1 MWRMRILLCRRA
13 LAAPFI
19 FVGAIQA
26 QEPSV
31 QQQILAARDT
41 VWRAWFANDTARLN
55 RMLPRAMA
63 AGEGSPQLQWS
74 DRKAVL
80 DQSREFARGGGK
92 LERLDFANTQVSLAG
107 EVAVVNA
114 DFRTVTRNASR
125 VDTTRGHAT
134 EVFVRGANGWVNPFW
149 HLARSAGAAREIPL
163 PDTLGANFSI
173 SDTASAP
180 GALGDYDALL
190 GFWEFRFQTRNPNG
204 SFNPAF
210 PGHWSFEKKPGGT
223 LIEDRW
229 RGDNAQDP
237 MGVGTY
243 TYRTFD
249 PAKKH
254 WEMVGVGS
262 GGNGG
267 AFEHGITW
275 SDANNRYAVQHYGP
289 MIMRIRYLS
298 IDTNHFLWRGD
309 QSVDGGKTWLLDA
322 WTMEAKRI
330 GR

>member
-1 MWRMRILLCRRA
+1 MRILLCCRV
-13 LAAPFI
+13 LAASL
-19 FVGAIQA
+19 VVAVTARA
-26 QEPSV
+26 QTPTV
-31 QQQILAARDT
+31 NQQILATRDT

-55 RMLPRAMA
+55 RLLPRATT
-63 AGEGSPQLQWS
+63 AGEGASQVEWA
-74 DRKAVL
+74 DRKTIL
-80 DQSREFARGGGK
+80 EQSREFARNGGK
-92 LERLDFANTQVSLAG
+92 LERLDFANTQVSQSG
-107 EVAVVNA
+107 DVAVVNA
-114 DFRTVTRNASR
+114 DYRTVTRNGSR

-134 EVFVRGANGWVNPFW
+134 EVFVRGANGWMNPFW
-149 HLARSAGAAREIPL
+149 HLGRSAGGVREIPL

-173 SDTASAP
+173 ADTASAP
-180 GALGDYDALL
+180 GSPADYDALL
-190 GFWEFRFQTRNPNG
+190 GFWEFRFQTRNSNG

-210 PGHWSFEKKPGGT
+210 PGHWSFEKKPGGM

-262 GGNGG
+262 GGGGG

-275 SDANNRYAVQHYGP
+275 SDANNRYAVQHYGT

-298 IDTNHFLWRGD
+298 IEANHFLWRGD

>member
-1 MWRMRILLCRRA
+1 MRILLSGRA
-13 LAAPFI
+13 LAASLVLVRPLS
-19 FVGAIQA
+19 A
-26 QEPSV
+26 QTPTV
-31 QQQILAARDT
+31 QEQVLAARDT

-55 RMLPRAMA
+55 RLLPHATA
-63 AGEGSPQLQWS
+63 AGEGTPEVQWA
-74 DRKAVL
+74 DRKAIL
-80 DQSREFARGGGK
+80 DQSRAFAHAGSR
-92 LERLDFANTQVSLAG
+92 LERLDFANTQISLAG
-107 EVAVVNA
+107 DVAVVNA
-114 DFRTVTRNASR
+114 DYRMVTRNASR
-125 VDTTRGHAT
+125 ADTTRGHAT
-134 EVFVRGANGWVNPFW
+134 EVFVRGAKGWVNPFW
-149 HLARSAGAAREIPL
+149 HLARTSGTTREIPF

-173 SDTASAP
+173 ADTASAP
-180 GALGDYDALL
+180 GSPADYDVLL

-210 PGHWSFEKKPGGT
+210 PGHWSFEKKPGGM

-229 RGDNAQDP
+229 RGDNAENP

-262 GGNGG
+262 GGG

-275 SDANNRYAVQHYGP
+275 SDASNRYAVQHYGP
-289 MIMRIRYLS
+289 MVMRIRYLS
-298 IDTNHFLWRGD
+298 IDANHFLWRGD

>member
-1 MWRMRILLCRRA
+1 MRKLHCRRA
-13 LAAPFI
+13 LAASLVLAAALP
-19 FVGAIQA
+19 A
-26 QEPSV
+26 QTPTV

-55 RMLPRAMA
+55 RLLPRATA
-63 AGEGSPQLQWS
+63 AGEGASQVEWA
-74 DRKAVL
+74 DRKAIL
-80 DQSREFARGGGK
+80 DQSREFVRGGGK
-92 LERLDFANTQVSLAG
+92 LERLDFTNTQVTQAG
-107 EVAVVNA
+107 DVAVVNA
-114 DFRTVTRNASR
+114 DYRTVTRNASR
-125 VDTTRGHAT
+125 VDTARGHAT
-134 EVFVRGANGWVNPFW
+134 EVFVRGATGWLNPFW
-149 HLARSAGAAREIPL
+149 HLGHSAGAAREIPL
-163 PDTLGANFSI
+163 ADTLGANFSI
-173 SDTASAP
+173 ADTASAP
-180 GALGDYDALL
+180 GSPSDYDALL
-190 GFWEFRFQTRNPNG
+190 GFWEFRFQTRNPDG

-210 PGHWSFEKKPGGT
+210 PGHWSFEKKPGDM

-229 RGDNAQDP
+229 RGDNNQDP

-262 GGNGG
+262 RGG

-275 SDANNRYAVQHYGP
+275 SDGNNRYAVQHYGP
-289 MIMRIRYLS
+289 VVMRIRYLS
-298 IDTNHFLWRGD
+298 IEPNHFLWRAD
-309 QSVDGGKTWLLDA
+309 RSVDGGKTWQLDA

>member
-1 MWRMRILLCRRA
+1 MRTLHSSRV
-13 LAAPFI
+13 LAALL
-19 FVGAIQA
+19 VLARAGLA
-26 QEPSV
+26 QTATV
-31 QQQILAARDT
+31 QDQILATRDT

-55 RMLPRAMA
+55 RLLPRSTT
-63 AGEGSPQLQWS
+63 AGEGVSELEWA
-74 DRKAVL
+74 DRKAIL
-80 DQSREFARGGGK
+80 DQSRDFARGGAK

-107 EVAVVNA
+107 DVAVVNA
-114 DFRTVTRNASR
+114 DYRMVMRNAAR

-134 EVFVRGANGWVNPFW
+134 EVFVRASKGWVNPFW
-149 HLARSAGAAREIPL
+149 HLARVSGAAREIPL

-173 SDTASAP
+173 ADTASAP
-180 GALGDYDALL
+180 GLPSDYDALL

-210 PGHWSFEKKPGGT
+210 PGHWSFEKKPGDM

-229 RGDNAQDP
+229 RGDNAQNP

-262 GGNGG
+262 GGG

-275 SDANNRYAVQHYGP
+275 SDAKNRYAVQHYGP

-298 IDTNHFLWRGD
+298 IDANHFLWRGD

>member
-1 MWRMRILLCRRA
+1 MRILHSSRL
-13 LAAPFI
+13 LAALL
-19 FVGAIQA
+19 VLARAGSA
-26 QEPSV
+26 QTATV
-31 QQQILAARDT
+31 QEQILATRDT

-55 RMLPRAMA
+55 RLLPRSTT
-63 AGEGSPQLQWS
+63 AGEGASEVEWA
-74 DRKAVL
+74 DRKTIL
-80 DQSREFARGGGK
+80 DQSRDFARGGAK
-92 LERLDFANTQVSLAG
+92 LEHLDFVNTRVSLAG
-107 EVAVVNA
+107 DVAVVNA
-114 DFRTVTRNASR
+114 DYRMVMRNASR

-134 EVFVRGANGWVNPFW
+134 EVFVRASKGWVNPFW
-149 HLARSAGAAREIPL
+149 HLARASGTAREIPL

-173 SDTASAP
+173 ADTATAP
-180 GALGDYDALL
+180 GSPADYDALL

-210 PGHWSFEKKPGGT
+210 SGHWSFEKKPGGM

-262 GGNGG
+262 GCG

-298 IDTNHFLWRGD
+298 IDANHFLWRGD